1 MLSVVV
7 APAAVGVMVVDPK
20 TTVAPSDMEEL
31 RIEIGWLYPFTEVT
45 VTMNCAVVGGG
56 GANILPEPGVASV
69 TVMVYPETATV
80 PEAEWLKVP
89 AVPVNEIALVP
100 GGVRLSCEV
109 MILNGTVLPV
119 AVTVGVP

>member
-1 MLSVVV
+1 
-7 APAAVGVMVVDPK
+7 
-20 TTVAPSDMEEL
+20 
-31 RIEIGWLYPFTEVT
+31 
-45 VTMNCAVVGGG
+45 MNCAVSGGG

-119 AVTVGVP
+119 AVTVGEPNEAPELLGSPVGRASTTVEVSKPPIEVSVTV